1 MSHAQLSH
9 LPPQAIELEAA
20 VLGISLTEPSALRTM
35 LRVVTDKD
43 IFYKPAHQL
52 TYLAMRELAERG
64 EVVDTVTVIHYLKDR
79 GTLTKTGGALF
90 IAGLARGNHSPT
102 NLETHCRILQ
112 QQHIRRLVIRF
123 GVELQAKGFDESRDA
138 LELLADVQARI
149 SAQQRTLETRPSQT
163 AAGAFDSTFA
173 RVLWAVENHGM
184 TGVPT
189 GITELDKLTGG
200 WQPSDLI
207 LVAARPSIGKTAA
220 MLHFARTAVL
230 EHEKTSIIF
239 SLEMPTV
246 QLMMR
251 LIASEVP
258 GYSTADLRLGNLKGG
273 THEVTHIRN
282 QAARLNTNR
291 LHLDDT
297 PGLTLNQ
304 LRAKCTRI
312 HADTPL
318 QLVLVDYVQLMRGT
332 DSRINREQEI
342 SRISRGLKELA
353 KELDVP
359 VIALAQLSRDVE
371 KRGGEMRA
379 RLSDLRESGSLE
391 QDADVVIFLWR
402 GEVYKI
408 DEYKD
413 GTSTAGTMLFDIAK
427 HRNGATGN
435 VVANYDMK
443 RGIIEDFAHFT

>member
-1 MSHAQLSH
+1 
-9 LPPQAIELEAA
+9 
-20 VLGISLTEPSALRTM
+20 
-35 LRVVTDKD
+35 VTDKEV
-43 IFYKPAHQL
+43 FYKPAHQQVFHA
-52 TYLAMRELAERG
+52 TRELADRG
-64 EVVDTVTVIHYLKDR
+64 DAVDVVTVTHYLKER
-79 GTLTKTGGALF
+79 GTLQKAGGASF
-90 IAGLARGNHSPT
+90 IAGLTRRNHSPT

-123 GVELQAKGFDESRDA
+123 GTELQTKGYDESRDA
-138 LELLADVQARI
+138 LELLAEVQAQI
-149 SAQQRTLETRPSQT
+149 SAYQRTLETRQSQT
-163 AAGAFDSTFA
+163 AAGAFDPTFE
-173 RVLWAVENHGM
+173 RILKAVEHQGM

-207 LVAARPSIGKTAA
+207 LLAARPSIGKTAA
-220 MLHFARTAVL
+220 MLHFARMAVL
-230 EHEKTSIIF
+230 EHQKTAIIF

-251 LIASEVP
+251 LIASEVE

-273 THEVTHIRN
+273 PHQVTRIRD

-312 HADTPL
+312 HADSPL
-318 QLVLVDYVQLMRGT
+318 QLVLVDYVQLMRGN
-332 DSRINREQEI
+332 DNRINREQEI

-391 QDADVVIFLWR
+391 QDADVVVFLWR
-402 GEVYKI
+402 GEVYEI

-413 GTSTAGTMLFDIAK
+413 GTSTTGTMLFDIAK

-435 VVANYDMK
+435 VVTNYNMK
-443 RGIIEDFAHFT
+443 RGIIQDFATSI